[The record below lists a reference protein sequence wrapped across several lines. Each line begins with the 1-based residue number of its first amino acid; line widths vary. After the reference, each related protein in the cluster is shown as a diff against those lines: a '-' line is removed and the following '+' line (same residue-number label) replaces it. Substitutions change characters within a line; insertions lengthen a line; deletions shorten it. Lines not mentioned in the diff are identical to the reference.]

1 MPKRVYIPTNK
12 MPVEPD
18 LNSTLENEGFY
29 DPITG
34 ARYAGETEARP
45 RQNWM
50 IEPDLTSTLTGNY
63 DVPEGAYID
72 PMGRVKFKDTGEE
85 LKIIRRPNLLPLV
98 ETPQGAE
105 FVMPKL
111 VDIVGNVMGG
121 VAAPVKGA
129 GTVLGSGPVLRA
141 TEKAIEKIPAFFSPV
156 ENAIAASKQTKADAQ
171 QWLGYLKNQQ
181 GVKADELEHLGLNNL
196 SGSLTKEELLA
207 KVKEGQ
213 PQINEVWKGK
223 EKLNIAEK
231 ELKNAIGDGM
241 PFGKGKLYSDEVI
254 RGLINEDL
262 GIGDLPEKFQGL
274 AKNLIEANKQSVPTK
289 YHGYQLPGGENYR
302 EMLLTLPVNEK
313 GFNASTMSDIA
324 KELGYGGWTSSLT
337 SEQKAHVERIFD
349 NQKMN
354 PSKRFERMNEIENE
368 LQNRRTG
375 EEDKRAALRQEYKEL
390 SDMERKSPSYKSS
403 HWDEP
408 NVLAHI
414 RMNDRTVDGKKSLH
428 IEEIQSDWHQQGRK
442 QGYASSK
449 DKAEFDRLHK
459 ELEEARSDLA
469 HATDKKSTEL
479 LGMSYQ
485 KYRSMYPN
493 EKETALKNL
502 KEYRAQDVDYVA
514 LEKKVED
521 LEKARN
527 AVNPVN
533 GVPDAPFKKSWDELA
548 LKKAIR
554 HAAENNYDQISW
566 TPGEAQAARYDL
578 SKQIDRLH
586 FNKNSDDTFDLSAE
600 IRGNKQDLHKAV
612 PENKLADYVGKEA
625 ATKIVKKFENYKGKE
640 TAGSLENVDLKVG
653 GEGMKG
659 FYDKMLVDKANA
671 LGKKFGVKV
680 EKGETIAD
688 NNGWHIT
695 PPTETTSKKWM
706 VKSNDYNSKG
716 THFDTETEAKE
727 FLQTKLK
734 KAPIHVMKLTP
745 EFKAHILEKGFPLFS
760 VTPSFTP
767 VSHDPFKTTPVD
779 YNPDFT

>member
-12 MPVEPD
+12 MSVEPD

-50 IEPDLTSTLTGNY
+50 VEPDLTSTLTGNY
-63 DVPEGAYID
+63 DLPEGAYLD

-111 VDIVGNVMGG
+111 LDIVGNVMGG

-141 TEKAIEKIPAFFSPV
+141 TEKAIEKTPAFFSPV

-213 PQINEVWKGK
+213 PQINEVWKGGDDLK
-223 EKLNIAEK
+223 YDKAREEYNKAVDRKSAAKYDTPEYFAAEK
-231 ELKNAIGDGM
+231 EAT
-241 PFGKGKLYSDEVI
+241 
-254 RGLINEDL
+254 
-262 GIGDLPEKFQGL
+262 
-274 AKNLIEANKQSVPTK
+274 EAYERLLEARKIDDTKVTK

-302 EMLLTLPVNEK
+302 EMLLTMPEKNNPAKIRASEINKRLDNIQTEFDDLHLLEQLEKAPANINEQR
-313 GFNASTMSDIA
+313 MSLV
-324 KELGYGGWTSSLT
+324 KEKQSLQA
-337 SEQKAHVERIFD
+337 ERQKLIREYADENGNFD
-349 NQKMN
+349 K
-354 PSKRFERMNEIENE
+354 
-368 LQNRRTG
+368 
-375 EEDKRAALRQEYKEL
+375 DK
-390 SDMERKSPSYKSS
+390 YKSS

-442 QGYASSK
+442 QGYNTK
-449 DKAEFDRLHK
+449 DKIDLVPLMDAQDKTRKALSKAIEDTWLKYSNGKATNYR
-459 ELEEARSDLA
+459 EARDL
-469 HATDKKSTEL
+469 L
-479 LGMSYQ
+479 
-485 KYRSMYPN
+485 PN
-493 EKETALKNL
+493 EAAIIKSEVEKHQLYDKDFLKIEKEAKDANDAYYAADSKNNL
-502 KEYRAQDVDYVA
+502 
-514 LEKKVED
+514 
-521 LEKARN
+521 
-527 AVNPVN
+527 

-566 TPGEAQAARYDL
+566 TPGPEHNRRYPGRPD
-578 SKQIDRLH
+578 
-586 FNKNSDDTFDLSAE
+586 
-600 IRGNKQDLHKAV
+600 
-612 PENKLADYVGKEA
+612 KEQQ
-625 ATKIVKKFENYKGKE
+625 
-640 TAGSLENVDLKVG
+640 
-653 GEGMKG
+653 GMEK
-659 FYDKMLVDKANA
+659 FYDEMLVNKANA

-680 EKGETIAD
+680 EKGEIEGLGDILPEGGRVAPD
-688 NNGWHIT
+688 RMHLLSD
-695 PPTETTSKKWM
+695 EQKAS
-706 VKSNDYNSKG
+706 
-716 THFDTETEAKE
+716 
-727 FLQTKLK
+727 LK
-734 KAPIHVMKLTP
+734 KIKQPIHVMKLTP

-767 VSHDPFKTTPVD
+767 VSHDPFKMTPVD